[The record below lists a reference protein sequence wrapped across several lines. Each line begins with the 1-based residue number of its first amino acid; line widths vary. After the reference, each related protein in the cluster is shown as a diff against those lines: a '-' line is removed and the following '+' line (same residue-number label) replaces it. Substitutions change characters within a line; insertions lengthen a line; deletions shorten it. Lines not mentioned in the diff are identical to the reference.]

1 MTAVAPKTRQPRRP
15 ATAPGSMNSGF
26 APSLSASSS
35 TLGSRPLRSSPLA
48 GPALSRAPSRRSLDG
63 TTRGGDGAIDHSRTP
78 GSSTLSFVGTSS
90 PDASSSSF
98 SLVSTS
104 KRGKDG
110 PKDRNSSAMSAF
122 NFFRRPSSTAGHSS
136 TGHSTASHSS
146 SSATTHSSTFTHS
159 TSSTQL
165 TQCSTSPT
173 DPAFPP
179 PALTHS
185 RTESL
190 RSRPGSRPV
199 SFIDGGD
206 PTSATPKPTSVAGMS
221 SHVKRPFPVV
231 RSHSS
236 TPTASPSTYRKSTLN
251 PNAHRSRTSTNADNW
266 NPLWASVTS
275 TVPTNA
281 PKASVPS
288 KPDGATNTTDKN
300 PFGPAEIPRFSRAS
314 LKQSGVVMPISA
326 KDWRRRRSVALPD
339 PSDSSNSL
347 NARSVDKGKGKERE
361 QRVSFVDSSARG
373 SKFSQVPTVQI
384 VPPDA
389 HVEVKVHPPSPTSD
403 VLPSEPIATS
413 STTAVKPEIAVTP
426 GIEQQTDPATSATP
440 SHEFQPLSPKS
451 STNSFFSC
459 ASDASSQTPPSPT
472 SLPIPPP
479 SPTTSSSLF
488 PSSDTS
494 SEEKEKSYPPVR
506 PRPRNRR
513 QSNPQS
519 MSAGSR
525 LSFVDA
531 MIRLSVGSFGSF
543 ATAQSGGSEGEN
555 TSEIEGDEVRNT
567 DGEER
572 VVLARTRSLDD
583 LTSSPLLSPP
593 PLPPTPVQMREHM
606 IVDVAHVISL
616 PPPAR
621 FPDHPPRRVTAE
633 WVGGAPRGVTVVPNH
648 TVPSHAG
655 VNSDDRTSVVS
666 VRTTGANES
675 RVAWVSNEGAV
686 TEAMGEN
693 AKVDAQDQGK
703 DREQSIPQM
712 PAQASQTMKQQPQRK
727 RKLTKS
733 RPASIVSSVYP
744 PDSSSTAT
752 TSTTNV
758 EPGSGSV
765 PAPST
770 MTASAGTTHAPL
782 KHAPT
787 VLSTIVEDGS
797 SHGHGGSS
805 NGHVQAQERVDANGL
820 PFGKDRNDNA
830 AGHTVRDS
838 SPVAESDP
846 AKTAPSQVGR
856 MPPKGRAPDVKD
868 IAVVTEMVVNAP
880 SKASST
886 PSNVN
891 SRPRSK
897 RYSFLLPVLSFGK
910 SRSKREVRDRDGS
923 ASSANVT
930 PGTYQAGVGPGDV
943 VGVPRKVGKMRKKR
957 DSDAPALSAVPK
969 VADATIIQS
978 APNTNNELNTHS
990 DTHPNAD
997 ANITTLPQGSEITL
1011 VASPSLYA
1019 SPSSALPFTTV
1030 SPPSLFGSAPGSAA
1044 SSIRIPATV
1053 QSVNPIP
1060 FVTEDAFAT
1069 STAEVV
1075 LCVDEP
1081 PSTTA
1086 NDLCLAH
1093 RLSHGHLSKEAVQ
1106 TIANATATDVE
1117 ANGVVNG
1124 GLHPRLTS
1132 GLLAPPRPGTS
1143 SSTLTTSSDDASFL
1157 TVPLPNPWDGDAVP
1171 SPVRLVTPMPQL
1183 QACHSCPLCGR
1194 SSPPKVMSQ
1203 LPVQRHV
1210 EPVPTDV
1217 AAAPSPAFASQFSA
1231 PEMQTPGHL
1240 QKGTVPRA
1248 LVSSPSHFQPSP
1260 SPSPCPS
1267 PASIHTP
1274 RKLKRP
1280 QTLPDDIHKRGSPKK
1295 VGRGKGDGN
1304 LDASASAV
1312 YLPVLPKVE
1321 RESKHL
1327 SIKGLVA
1334 PAAPQRAAVSPP
1346 AMNF

>member
-1 MTAVAPKTRQPRRP
+1 M
-15 ATAPGSMNSGF
+15 
-26 APSLSASSS
+26 
-35 TLGSRPLRSSPLA
+35 
-48 GPALSRAPSRRSLDG
+48 
-63 TTRGGDGAIDHSRTP
+63 
-78 GSSTLSFVGTSS
+78 SFV
-90 PDASSSSF
+90 
-98 SLVSTS
+98 
-104 KRGKDG
+104 
-110 PKDRNSSAMSAF
+110 
-122 NFFRRPSSTAGHSS
+122 
-136 TGHSTASHSS
+136 
-146 SSATTHSSTFTHS
+146 
-159 TSSTQL
+159 
-165 TQCSTSPT
+165 
-173 DPAFPP
+173 
-179 PALTHS
+179 
-185 RTESL
+185 
-190 RSRPGSRPV
+190 
-199 SFIDGGD
+199 DGGD

-251 PNAHRSRTSTNADNW
+251 PNAHHRSRTSTNADNW

-281 PKASVPS
+281 PKAPVPS

-326 KDWRRRRSVALPD
+326 KDWRRRRSVALPG
-339 PSDSSNSL
+339 PSDSPNGL
-347 NARSVDKGKGKERE
+347 NARSVGKGKGKERE

-373 SKFSQVPTVQI
+373 SKFSQVPTLQI

-413 STTAVKPEIAVTP
+413 STMAVKPEIAATP
-426 GIEQQTDPATSATP
+426 GIEQQTDPATSAAPT
-440 SHEFQPLSPKS
+440 HEFQPLSPKS

-459 ASDASSQTPPSPT
+459 TSDASSQTPPSPA

-506 PRPRNRR
+506 PRPRVRR

-525 LSFVDA
+525 LSFVDV
-531 MIRLSVGSFGSF
+531 MMRLSVGSFGSF

-555 TSEIEGDEVRNT
+555 TSEIEGDEVRDT
-567 DGEER
+567 GGGER
-572 VVLARTRSLDD
+572 AVLARTRSLDD

-593 PLPPTPVQMREHM
+593 PLPSTPVQMREHM
-606 IVDVAHVISL
+606 IVDVAHAISL

-621 FPDHPPRRVTAE
+621 LLDHPPRRVTAE

-648 TVPSHAG
+648 TVPSYAG
-655 VNSDDRTSVVS
+655 PNSDDRTSAVS
-666 VRTTGANES
+666 VRTTGADES
-675 RVAWVSNEGAV
+675 RVAWVPNEGVV
-686 TEAMGEN
+686 TEAMSEN
-693 AKVDAQDQGK
+693 VKVDAQDQGN
-703 DREQSIPQM
+703 DREESIPHV
-712 PAQASQTMKQQPQRK
+712 PAQASQTTKQHPQRK

-733 RPASIVSSVYP
+733 RPASIVSSVYR
-744 PDSSSTAT
+744 PDSSSTAA

-765 PAPST
+765 PAPSA
-770 MTASAGTTHAPL
+770 MTAPAGPTHAPL

-805 NGHVQAQERVDANGL
+805 NGHVQEQERVDTNGL
-820 PFGKDRNDNA
+820 PIGKDKNDNTA
-830 AGHTVRDS
+830 RHTVRDS
-838 SPVAESDP
+838 SPAVDSIP
-846 AKTAPSQVGR
+846 AKAAPSQVGLI
-856 MPPKGRAPDVKD
+856 PHKGRAPDVKE
-868 IAVVTEMVVNAP
+868 IAVVTEMDVNAP
-880 SKASST
+880 GKASST

-891 SRPRSK
+891 TRPRSK

-957 DSDAPALSAVPK
+957 GSDAPALSAVPK
-969 VADATIIQS
+969 VANATIMQS
-978 APNTNNELNTHS
+978 APDTNNELDTHS

-997 ANITTLPQGSEITL
+997 TNITTLPQGSETTL

-1019 SPSSALPFTTV
+1019 SPSPALPFTTV
-1030 SPPSLFGSAPGSAA
+1030 NPPSLFGSVPGSAA
-1044 SSIRIPATV
+1044 SSIRIPPTV

-1060 FVTEDAFAT
+1060 FVTKDAFAT
-1069 STAEVV
+1069 STAKVV

-1086 NDLCLAH
+1086 NDDLCLAH
-1093 RLSHGHLSKEAVQ
+1093 RLSHGHLSKEAVL
-1106 TIANATATDVE
+1106 TIANATATDAE

-1124 GLHPRLTS
+1124 GHHPRPTS

-1171 SPVRLVTPMPQL
+1171 SPVRLVAPMPQL
-1183 QACHSCPLCGR
+1183 QGYHSCPLCGR
-1194 SSPPKVMSQ
+1194 SSPPKVISQ

-1210 EPVPTDV
+1210 ELVPTDV
-1217 AAAPSPAFASQFSA
+1217 AVAPSPAFASQFSV
-1231 PEMQTPGHL
+1231 PEVQTPGHL
-1240 QKGTVPRA
+1240 QKGTVPRT
-1248 LVSSPSHFQPSP
+1248 LVSPPSHFQPPP

-1267 PASIHTP
+1267 PASVHTL

-1280 QTLPDDIHKRGSPKK
+1280 QTLPDDIHRRGSPKR
-1295 VGRGKGDGN
+1295 VGRGMGDGN
-1304 LDASASAV
+1304 LDASASAM

-1321 RESKHL
+1321 RESKVRSAL
-1327 SIKGLVA
+1327 RGLFGMA
-1334 PAAPQRAAVSPP
+1334 
-1346 AMNF
+1346 